1 MPVIA
6 GNNLTLVD
14 QAKRTD
20 PDGRI
25 AAIAEILS
33 QSNEILEDCPWVEGN
48 LATGHRTTVRTGLPA
63 VAWRKL
69 NAGVQPSKSTTV
81 QVDEA
86 AGMLEAFGVVDK
98 DLAELNGNTGE
109 FRLSENVA
117 FLEAMN
123 QEQAQTMF
131 YGDTAVNPER
141 FLGLSARYGTVN
153 PANAQN
159 ADNVIDAG
167 GTGTDNTSVWLIGW
181 SPNTIHGIYPKGT
194 QAGLVHE
201 DLGLDTVTDAA
212 GGRYRAYLDRY
223 QWKCGLALR
232 DWRFAVRI
240 CNIDVSDLTRNAAT
254 GADLID
260 LMTRALER
268 IQSLNGV
275 TPVFYANRTVRSFL
289 RRQTVNRVAS
299 STLQYDMVAGK
310 PALRLAEVP
319 IKRVDAILSTEARV
333 V

>member
-1 MPVIA
+1 MPVI
-6 GNNLTLVD
+6 GNTNLTLVD

-153 PANAQN
+153 VNNAQN

-167 GTGTDNTSVWLIGW
+167 GTGSTNTSIWLIGW

-201 DLGLDTVTDAA
+201 DLGLDTITDAA
-212 GGRYRAYLDRY
+212 GGRYRAYMDRY

-232 DWRFAVRI
+232 DWRYAVRI
-240 CNIDVSDLTRNAAT
+240 ANVDVPALTRNAAS

-319 IKRVDAILSTEARV
+319 IKRVDAILTTEARV

>member
-25 AAIAEILS
+25 AAIAEILA

-123 QEQAQTMF
+123 QEQASTMF

-240 CNIDVSDLTRNAAT
+240 CNIDVSDLTRNVAT

-268 IQSLNGV
+268 IQSLSGV

>member
-14 QAKRTD
+14 QAKRAD

-48 LATGHRTTVRTGLPA
+48 LATGHRTTVRTGLPQ

-81 QVDEA
+81 QFDEA
-86 AGMLEAFGVVDK
+86 SGMLEAFGVVDK
-98 DLAELNGNTGE
+98 DLADLNGNTSE
-109 FRLSENVA
+109 FRLSENIA

-123 QEQAQTMF
+123 QEQATTMF

-153 PANAQN
+153 VNNAQN

-194 QAGLVHE
+194 HAGLVHE
-201 DLGLDTVTDAA
+201 DLGLDTITDAA

-232 DWRFAVRI
+232 DWRYAVRI

-319 IKRVDAILSTEARV
+319 IKRVDALLLNEARV

>member
-1 MPVIA
+1 MPVI
-6 GNNLTLVD
+6 GNTNLTLVD

-123 QEQAQTMF
+123 QEQASTMF

-153 PANAQN
+153 PNNAQN

-201 DLGLDTVTDAA
+201 DLGLDTVFDAA

-232 DWRFAVRI
+232 DWRFSVRI
-240 CNIDVSDLTRNAAT
+240 CNIDVSALTRNAAS

-268 IQSLNGV
+268 IQSLSGV

-319 IKRVDAILSTEARV
+319 VKRVDAILSTEARV

>member
-1 MPVIA
+1 MPVI
-6 GNNLTLVD
+6 GNTNLTLVD

-98 DLAELNGNTGE
+98 DLAELNGNTSE
-109 FRLSENVA
+109 FRLSENMA

-123 QEQAQTMF
+123 QEQASTMF

-141 FLGLSARYGTVN
+141 FLGLSSRYGTVN
-153 PANAQN
+153 VNNAQN

-167 GTGTDNTSVWLIGW
+167 GTGTDNTSVWLLGW
-181 SPNTIHGIYPKGT
+181 GANTVHGIYPKGT

-232 DWRFAVRI
+232 DWRYAVRI
-240 CNIDVSDLTRNAAT
+240 CNVDVSDLTRNAAT

-319 IKRVDAILSTEARV
+319 IKRVDALLLNEARV

>member
-1 MPVIA
+1 MPVI
-6 GNNLTLVD
+6 GNTNLTLVD

-153 PANAQN
+153 TANAQN

-240 CNIDVSDLTRNAAT
+240 CNIGVSALTRNAAS

-268 IQSLNGV
+268 IQSLSGV

>member
-1 MPVIA
+1 MPVI
-6 GNNLTLVD
+6 GNTNLTLVD

-48 LATGHRTTVRTGLPA
+48 LATGHRTTVRTGLPQ

-98 DLAELNGNTGE
+98 DLAELNGNTSE

-123 QEQAQTMF
+123 QEMARTLF
-131 YGDTAVNPER
+131 YGDTAINPER
-141 FLGLSARYGTVN
+141 FLGLAPRFSTLNV
-153 PANAQN
+153 ANAEN
-159 ADNVIDAG
+159 ADNVLEGG
-167 GTGTDNTSVWLIGW
+167 GTGSTNTSIYLIGW
-181 SPNTIHGIYPKGT
+181 SPNTVHGIYPKGST
-194 QAGLVHE
+194 AGLVHE
-201 DLGLDTVTDAA
+201 DLGLDTITDAA

-223 QWKCGLALR
+223 QWKCGMALR
-232 DWRFAVRI
+232 DWRYVVRI
-240 CNIDVSDLTRNAAT
+240 ANIDVTQLTRNASA

-275 TPVFYANRTVRSFL
+275 TPVFYANRTIRSFL
-289 RRQTVNRVAS
+289 RRQTVARIS
-299 STLQYDMVAGK
+299 PSTLQYDQVAGK
-310 PALRLAEVP
+310 PALMFAEVP
-319 IKRVDAILSTEARV
+319 IKRVDALLNTEARV

>member
-1 MPVIA
+1 MPVI
-6 GNNLTLVD
+6 GNTNLTLLDV
-14 QAKRTD
+14 ASRTN
-20 PDGRI
+20 PDGTA

-33 QSNEILEDCPWVEGN
+33 QQNEILEDCPWVEGN

-69 NAGVQPSKSTTV
+69 NAGVPASKSTTA

-98 DLAELNGNTGE
+98 DLAELNGNTSE
-109 FRLSENVA
+109 YRLSENMA
-117 FLEAMN
+117 FLEALN
-123 QEQAQTMF
+123 QEMATTLF

-141 FLGLSARYGTVN
+141 FLGLSARYSTVN
-153 PANAQN
+153 VANAQN

-167 GTGTDNTSVWLIGW
+167 GTGSTNTSIWLIGW
-181 SPNTIHGIYPKGT
+181 SPNTVHGIYPKGST
-194 QAGLVHE
+194 AGLVHE
-201 DLGLDTVTDAA
+201 DLGLDTVLDSA

-232 DWRFAVRI
+232 DWRYAVRI
-240 CNIDVSDLTRNAAT
+240 ANVDVTQLTRNAAS

-260 LMTRALER
+260 VMTRALER

-275 TPVFYANRTVRSFL
+275 TPVFYANRTVRAFL
-289 RRQTVNRVAS
+289 RRQTVARIAPA
-299 STLQYDMVAGK
+299 TLMYDEVAGK
-310 PALRLAEVP
+310 PALRFSEVP
-319 IKRVDAILSTEARV
+319 IKRVDQLLNTEARV

>member
-123 QEQAQTMF
+123 QEQASTMF
-131 YGDTAVNPER
+131 YGDTAINPER

-153 PANAQN
+153 TANAQN

-201 DLGLDTVTDAA
+201 DLGLDTITDAA

-232 DWRFAVRI
+232 DWRYAVRI

-268 IQSLNGV
+268 IQSLSGV

-319 IKRVDAILSTEARV
+319 IKRVDALLLNEARV

>member
-123 QEQAQTMF
+123 QEQASTMF

-201 DLGLDTVTDAA
+201 DLGLDTVFDAA

-232 DWRFAVRI
+232 DWRYAVRI

-268 IQSLNGV
+268 IQSLSGV

>member
-123 QEQAQTMF
+123 QEQASTMF
-131 YGDTAVNPER
+131 YGDTAINPER

-153 PANAQN
+153 TANAQN

-181 SPNTIHGIYPKGT
+181 SPNTIHGIYPRGT

-201 DLGLDTVTDAA
+201 DLGLDTITDAA

-232 DWRFAVRI
+232 DWRYAVRI

-268 IQSLNGV
+268 IQSLSGV

-319 IKRVDAILSTEARV
+319 IKRVDALLLNEARV

>member
-6 GNNLTLVD
+6 GNNLTLTD

-25 AAIAEILS
+25 AAIAELLA

-48 LATGHRTTVRTGLPA
+48 LSTGHRTTVRTGLPQ

-98 DLAELNGNTGE
+98 DLAELNGNTSE
-109 FRLSENVA
+109 FRLSENMA

-123 QEQAQTMF
+123 QEQATTMF

-153 PANAQN
+153 VNNAQN

-167 GTGTDNTSVWLIGW
+167 GTGTDNTSIWLLGW
-181 SPNTIHGIYPKGT
+181 GANTVHGIYPKGT
-194 QAGLVHE
+194 TAGLVHE

-232 DWRFAVRI
+232 DWRYAVRI

-268 IQSLNGV
+268 IQSLTGV

-319 IKRVDAILSTEARV
+319 IKRVDALLLNEARV